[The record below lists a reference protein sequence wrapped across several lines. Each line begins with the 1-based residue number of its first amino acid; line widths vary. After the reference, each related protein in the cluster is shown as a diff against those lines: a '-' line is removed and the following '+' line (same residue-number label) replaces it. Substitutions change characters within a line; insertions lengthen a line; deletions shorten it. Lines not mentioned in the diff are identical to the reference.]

1 MYETNVNSKKEK
13 LIAIGIGVLFMFI
26 ALILQGAVQLIPG
39 IYYILKYGVTDGVNI
54 LAKLELSDIIIYS
67 FFIGGT
73 AAIFQEGLK
82 FISVDTRP
90 KELAIWIGLGFS
102 IVDIIILYGE
112 AVPTIIKGVYALI
125 IVEFALN
132 TISSLLFHPGTA
144 MLLKYGQL
152 VSKKILYF
160 VIAFLLHFIID
171 SGVVLTDSIILGKPS
186 LDIEV
191 SAIFWSIAMVISF
204 STFVIGSIQ
213 IRKLK
218 NNKQIEI
225 STNLAN

>member
-1 MYETNVNSKKEK
+1 
-13 LIAIGIGVLFMFI
+13 
-26 ALILQGAVQLIPG
+26 
-39 IYYILKYGVTDGVNI
+39 
-54 LAKLELSDIIIYS
+54 
-67 FFIGGT
+67 
-73 AAIFQEGLK
+73 
-82 FISVDTRP
+82 
-90 KELAIWIGLGFS
+90 
-102 IVDIIILYGE
+102 
-112 AVPTIIKGVYALI
+112 
-125 IVEFALN
+125 VEVALN

-204 STFVIGSIQ
+204 SAFVIGSIQ

-225 STNLAN
+225 STNSAN